1 MDLRNF
7 FQGNIQADPESRLQ
21 ELLGAILVRTQ
32 FVPGVRH
39 AIGWRGLKQESAA
52 VEGWTARIRG
62 WAGVFGLHFEGRKET
77 PGWFTGSFGLS
88 YFPDPDEDLVERCAL
103 LAAAHCQRPD
113 YLNASGIFYCI
124 PTDGTL
130 WHQPPFLGRHP
141 GPGLPV
147 FGNGEFIDPAPG

>member
-21 ELLGAILVRTQ
+21 ELLRAIFVRTQ

-62 WAGVFGLHFEGRKET
+62 WAGVFGLHFEGRRRRRA
-77 PGWFTGSFGLS
+77 GS
-88 YFPDPDEDLVERCAL
+88 R
-103 LAAAHCQRPD
+103 AASVCPISLTRMRTW
-113 YLNASGIFYCI
+113 LNAVRCS
-124 PTDGTL
+124 PQHTASDRTT
-130 WHQPPFLGRHP
+130 
-141 GPGLPV
+141 
-147 FGNGEFIDPAPG
+147 